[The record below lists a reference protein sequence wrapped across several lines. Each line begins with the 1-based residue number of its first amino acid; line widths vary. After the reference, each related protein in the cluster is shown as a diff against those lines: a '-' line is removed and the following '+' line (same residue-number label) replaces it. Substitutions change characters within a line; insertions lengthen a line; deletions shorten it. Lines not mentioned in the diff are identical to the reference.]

1 MATAPG
7 NLWCILI
14 TTIHYLSLCLPLFV
28 SEVTNDCLWK
38 WGSFVCHTASQ
49 GWWLNFRMSST
60 SIGNFI
66 VWSMPGGICYMKC
79 PSETYL
85 QWKSCEMLFINY
97 IYHIYSFG
105 NFAQSTAVSLS
116 YSVQNLKKMALL
128 KNKLCAT
135 KILQYLSFGGCITWQ
150 KTLVIYDVFSSQ
162 LFIIYLCVCRYLS
175 QRSPVIVYGNEG
187 ALSSSILGLSI
198 F

>member
-1 MATAPG
+1 MMYSHHNYSLFISVSAVICLRG
-7 NLWCILI
+7 HQW
-14 TTIHYLSLCLPLFV
+14 LSMEMRERCQA
-28 SEVTNDCLWK
+28 
-38 WGSFVCHTASQ
+38 ASQ

-66 VWSMPGGICYMKC
+66 VWSMPGGICYMKY

-97 IYHIYSFG
+97 IYHIIYSFG

-116 YSVQNLKKMALL
+116 YSVQNFKKIALL

-135 KILQYLSFGGCITWQ
+135 KILQYLSFWGCITWQ
-150 KTLVIYDVFSSQ
+150 KPLVIYEVFSSQ

-187 ALSSSILGLSI
+187 ALSSSISGLSI